1 MIILYND
8 QQRLV
13 IEMLSVKLWSWQTE
27 TKYPSVNESRG
38 FEQFTI
44 GMSARH
50 SQKHVIWF
58 NYGVYV
64 DGWVTVDL
72 LKIEIKLGSNK

>member
-27 TKYPSVNESRG
+27 TKYPNVNESSG

-44 GMSARH
+44 
-50 SQKHVIWF
+50 W
-58 NYGVYV
+58 
-64 DGWVTVDL
+64 GWVLGILKNMLFDL
-72 LKIEIKLGSNK
+72 IMVFM